1 LLAGGGT
8 GPSPARRRA
17 LEMIAALPR
26 GDARRRTLF
35 RDMLSERNEAR
46 MHRAG
51 DLESLQAL
59 EASAAAARQS
69 RELAARRTWC
79 FALLPP
85 AAMQALHDEA
95 ERRARA

>member
-1 LLAGGGT
+1 
-8 GPSPARRRA
+8 
-17 LEMIAALPR
+17 
-26 GDARRRTLF
+26 
-35 RDMLSERNEAR
+35 

-85 AAMQALHDEA
+85 IAIEALRDEA